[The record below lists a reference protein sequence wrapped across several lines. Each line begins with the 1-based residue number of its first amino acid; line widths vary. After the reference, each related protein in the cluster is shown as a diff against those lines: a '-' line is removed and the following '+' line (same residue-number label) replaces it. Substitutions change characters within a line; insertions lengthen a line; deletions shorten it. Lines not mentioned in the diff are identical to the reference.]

1 MICDFCSAPTPARRY
16 PCRDFDTGTPA
27 VRAPVPATNAS
38 EGAWLACAP
47 CSALIDAAN
56 REGLAQRCVQRHL
69 DHDPDFKRMSAS
81 QVRPVLLAG
90 IRELQDDF
98 WRHREGPG
106 VDLTPEEA
114 AAPAEPAYITVRDT
128 PPRRA
133 AWLDL
138 L

>member
-1 MICDFCSAPTPARRY
+1 MICDFCSAPNPARRY
-16 PCRDFDTGTPA
+16 PCRNFDTGTPS
-27 VRAPVPATNAS
+27 VHTPFPATNAS
-38 EGAWLACAP
+38 DGAWVACAR

-56 REGLAQRCVQRHL
+56 REGLAQHATQYHL
-69 DHDPDFKRMSAS
+69 DHDPAFERRSAS

-114 AAPAEPAYITVRDT
+114 AAPAEPAYITFSDT